1 MISTRRRPPCAVK
14 FRDVPL
20 SALVL
25 CRGARWRGLSRGHA
39 ALGRRDLAVA
49 AGGPAPT
56 AQVTAHRGQR
66 GELVTIETSLYGRY
80 GHAVSVV
87 RAEDVRNYCW

>member
-25 CRGARWRGLSRGHA
+25 CRGARRRGLSRGHA

-49 AGGPAPT
+49 AGGPAPA
-56 AQVTAHRGQR
+56 AQVTAHSGQYSTVQYSTVQYSTVAAGGPAPAAQVIQGAAR
-66 GELVTIETSLYGRY
+66 
-80 GHAVSVV
+80 
-87 RAEDVRNYCW
+87 